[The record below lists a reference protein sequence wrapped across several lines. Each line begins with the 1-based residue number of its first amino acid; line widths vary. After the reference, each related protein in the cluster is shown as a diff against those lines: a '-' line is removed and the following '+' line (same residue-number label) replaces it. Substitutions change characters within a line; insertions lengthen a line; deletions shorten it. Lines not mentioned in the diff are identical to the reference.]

1 VPDAPL
7 SSLSLMGAMM
17 RPARNN
23 APAASAANVIR
34 DAKWK
39 GRQLFLGRKLLATIV
54 PDNDWSDLYRVHF
67 PNGIVT
73 DLVNLTRAKDAAVA
87 LTCGCR
93 Q

>member
-1 VPDAPL
+1 MPV
-7 SSLSLMGAMM
+7 SKI
-17 RPARNN
+17 N
-23 APAASAANVIR
+23 APRTTATNVIR
-34 DAKWK
+34 DARWK

-87 LTCGCR
+87 LTCGGHE
-93 Q
+93 